1 MLRRRILAA
10 VACVA
15 MAAAC
20 TGPGQAPAGAS
31 TPAAPAAP
39 VAPGPIGPPGATE
52 LRATFLGT
60 GAPRPSLDRYGP
72 ATLIEAGTERVLV
85 DPGPGLRERLL
96 QAGSFELISG
106 LDHVLVSHLH
116 YDHTI
121 SLPDLWLTGWLFG
134 RRTPLVVEGP
144 AGTVAMMRHLEQAY
158 AWDTAY
164 RRAVG
169 VPAEGVQIAARD
181 VAPGVVFDRNGLT
194 VTAFEVEH
202 MPIDVTTRQRLPFD
216 GQTFGFRFDF
226 HGHSLVLSG
235 DTRPTDA
242 VVAQARGVDV
252 LVHEVQVPS
261 PDETEEAKLANVSL
275 SVHSEPK
282 AVAEIFA
289 KAQPKM
295 AVYSHIIPPDVT
307 EDALRAATP
316 YSGPLT
322 VAHDLLMITIGDGI
336 VVAERPRAEAQRFER
351 SGAIR

>member
-1 MLRRRILAA
+1 MRMAWA
-10 VACVA
+10 V
-15 MAAAC
+15 
-20 TGPGQAPAGAS
+20 TIAGLAS
-31 TPAAPAAP
+31 TIACGGAPPASPASSAAPVPPAPVAAPATP
-39 VAPGPIGPPGATE
+39 LGPTE

-72 ATLIEAGTERVLV
+72 ITLIEAGAERVLV

-96 QAGSFELISG
+96 QAGGFDLISG
-106 LDHVLVSHLH
+106 IDHVLVTHLH

-144 AGTVAMMRHLEQAY
+144 VGTQAMMRHFEQAY
-158 AWDTAY
+158 DWDTRY

-169 VPAEGVQIAARD
+169 VPGDGVAIAARD
-181 VAPGVVFDRNGLT
+181 VTPGVVFERNGLK

-202 MPIDVTTRQRLPFD
+202 LPIDIATRKPLPFD
-216 GQTFGFRFDF
+216 GQTLGFRFDF

-235 DTRPTDA
+235 DTRPSEA

-275 SVHSEPK
+275 SVHSAPK

-289 KAQPKM
+289 KTQPRM

-307 EDALRAATP
+307 EAQLREATP
-316 YSGPLT
+316 YQGPLT
-322 VAHDLLMITIGDGI
+322 VAHDLLMITIGDRI
-336 VVAERPRAEAQRFER
+336 TVADRPRAVTRSFEQ